1 MSSSPTKNTCLPI
14 LGKEDPTRTLNK
26 QIDKEYERGDIDREV
41 ENVKSAWQM
50 LREENY
56 WAKGKDRI
64 DNARTKKLYEML
76 EKMTCE
82 IDRVQKSYKDPK
94 ANHYL
99 RKSANSVLRTS
110 SKPSLQEEAEILR
123 SVIFPDRKAR
133 TKSAIS
139 RPRNVD
145 SEIID
150 KDMARVRFDEAA
162 ENILTDKQPRKNLL
176 SKYTTKK
183 RSVHTDANKHNI
195 ANDARSIHTIA
206 SETCNKKRDA
216 AVTDIAKPTFAD
228 GNKTRARI
236 KSVFE
241 EYLQRCICN
250 DNIHKSR
257 SIEEEERSLDIEP
270 SASDIADILASH
282 NIGSRVFYENFERR
296 SDGYDSDDYPS
307 ENDKDRS
314 CSNTATTVTQVTS
327 VDTIQENRKIRGN
340 TSFEN
345 MGYNDTPLTKA
356 IDARAFDTRTQ
367 SSVTN
372 CQDNAFI
379 EMGLNK
385 NLPRDRLSQML
396 QSEYLRKGLSL

>member
-1 MSSSPTKNTCLPI
+1 
-14 LGKEDPTRTLNK
+14 
-26 QIDKEYERGDIDREV
+26 
-41 ENVKSAWQM
+41 M

-64 DNARTKKLYEML
+64 DNARTKKLYETL

-82 IDRVQKSYKDPK
+82 IDRVQKSFADPK

-99 RKSANSVLRTS
+99 RKSANNVLRTS
-110 SKPSLQEEAEILR
+110 SKPSLQEKAEILR

-133 TKSAIS
+133 TKSAVS

-145 SEIID
+145 SEIIGR
-150 KDMARVRFDEAA
+150 DMARVRFDEAA

-183 RSVHTDANKHNI
+183 RSVHTDANKHDI
-195 ANDARSIHTIA
+195 ANDARSVHTIA
-206 SETCNKKRDA
+206 ADTCNKKRNA

-228 GNKTRARI
+228 GTKTRARI
-236 KSVFE
+236 KS
-241 EYLQRCICN
+241 
-250 DNIHKSR
+250 
-257 SIEEEERSLDIEP
+257 SIEELLQRYNCNDIYKSHGIVEEERYPLDIKP
-270 SASDIADILASH
+270 SASNIADILACH
-282 NIGSRVFYENFERR
+282 NIGSHVFYENFERR

-314 CSNTATTVTQVTS
+314 CSNTATTVTQMTS
-327 VDTIQENRKIRGN
+327 VDTIRENRRIRDN
-340 TSFEN
+340 
-345 MGYNDTPLTKA
+345 NDTRLTKA

-385 NLPRDRLSQML
+385 NLSRDTLSQIL
-396 QSEYLRKGLSL
+396 QSEYLRKNLSL

>member
-1 MSSSPTKNTCLPI
+1 
-14 LGKEDPTRTLNK
+14 
-26 QIDKEYERGDIDREV
+26 
-41 ENVKSAWQM
+41 M

-56 WAKGKDRI
+56 WARGKDRI

-82 IDRVQKSYKDPK
+82 IDRVQKSFTDSK

-99 RKSANSVLRTS
+99 RKSANNVLGTS
-110 SKPSLQEEAEILR
+110 SGPNLQGEAKILR

-133 TKSAIS
+133 AKSAVS

-145 SEIID
+145 SEIIGRD
-150 KDMARVRFDEAA
+150 TARVRLDEAA
-162 ENILTDKQPRKNLL
+162 ENIFTDKQPRKNLL
-176 SKYTTKK
+176 SKYTAKK
-183 RSVHTDANKHNI
+183 RSVHTDANKYDI
-195 ANDARSIHTIA
+195 ANDARSVHTIA
-206 SETCNKKRDA
+206 SDTCNKKRDA

-228 GNKTRARI
+228 GNETRARI
-236 KSVFE
+236 KSSIE
-241 EYLQRCICN
+241 EYLQCYNCN
-250 DNIHKSR
+250 DNIHKSHG
-257 SIEEEERSLDIEP
+257 IAEEERSLDIKP
-270 SASDIADILASH
+270 IADILACH
-282 NIGSRVFYENFERR
+282 NIGSHVFYENFERR

-327 VDTIQENRKIRGN
+327 VDTIRENRRIRD
-340 TSFEN
+340 
-345 MGYNDTPLTKA
+345 NDDTRLTKA

-385 NLPRDRLSQML
+385 NLSKDTLSQIL
-396 QSEYLRKGLSL
+396 QSEYLRKDLSL